1 MGGVGFAVSGSR
13 GDDPTQ
19 YPGKLTW
26 YVVMTLM
33 AAAMGGL
40 IFGYDI
46 GISGGVTSMAPFLEK
61 FFPSVYHNQMDD
73 TSTNQYCKFDS
84 QILTLFTSSLYLAA
98 LVASF
103 FASTMTKKFGR
114 RKSMM
119 FGGLIFLVGAIINAA
134 AVHISML
141 IIGRVLLGI
150 GVGFANQSVPLY
162 LSEMSPY
169 NYRGTFNVCFQL
181 MITIGILV
189 ANLFN
194 YFFAK
199 IEGGWGWRLSLG
211 LAGVPA
217 IIIIISSFF
226 LSDTPNSLVDRG
238 REEEA
243 KTLLKRIRGVENI
256 DAEFNDI
263 LAAKNDARL
272 VQNQW
277 QNIFKS
283 RCYRPQL
290 VMSILIPFFQQ
301 LTGINVIMFYA
312 PVLFKTIGFG
322 SDASLMSA
330 VITGVINVLATCVSI
345 GFADRWG
352 RRTLFLEGGV
362 QMLIFQIAVA
372 ALIGAKFGVTGDV
385 TELPKWFAIVVV
397 ICICFYVAAILT
409 KEEQEE
415 SKSIFNFK
423 AYMLEKANSV
433 NKSLEEAVLL
443 REPFKIHESMRY
455 SLLAGGKRVRPILC
469 IASCEVVGGQE
480 STAMPAACA
489 VEMIHTMTLMHDDL
503 PFLDNDDLR
512 RGKLTSH
519 KLFGEDVD
527 VLAVDALLLFAF
539 EHMAIATKGVPSKS

>member
-1 MGGVGFAVSGSR
+1 
-13 GDDPTQ
+13 
-19 YPGKLTW
+19 
-26 YVVMTLM
+26 
-33 AAAMGGL
+33 
-40 IFGYDI
+40 
-46 GISGGVTSMAPFLEK
+46 
-61 FFPSVYHNQMDD
+61 
-73 TSTNQYCKFDS
+73 
-84 QILTLFTSSLYLAA
+84 
-98 LVASF
+98 
-103 FASTMTKKFGR
+103 MTKKFGR

-217 IIIIISSFF
+217 IIIIISSLF
-226 LSDTPNSLVDRG
+226 LSDTPNSLVNRG

-243 KTLLKRIRGVENI
+243 KTLLKRIRGVENV

-263 LAAKNDARL
+263 LAARNEARL
-272 VQNQW
+272 VQSPW

-301 LTGINVIMFYA
+301 FTGINVIMFYA

-352 RRTLFLEGGV
+352 RRTLFLEGDCSCSSYWGE
-362 QMLIFQIAVA
+362 IWSDRRCN
-372 ALIGAKFGVTGDV
+372 GATKV
-385 TELPKWFAIVVV
+385 AIVVV
-397 ICICFYVAAILT
+397 ICICFYVAGFAWSWGPLGWLYPS
-409 KEEQEE
+409 E
-415 SKSIFNFK
+415 IFS
-423 AYMLEKANSV
+423 LEIRSAGQSV
-433 NKSLEEAVLL
+433 NVAVNMFFTFLVAQVFL
-443 REPFKIHESMRY
+443 GM
-455 SLLAGGKRVRPILC
+455 LC
-469 IASCEVVGGQE
+469 TMKFGLFIFFGFFVVL
-480 STAMPAACA
+480 
-489 VEMIHTMTLMHDDL
+489 MTLFCYFFMPETKNIPIEEMTKIWRDHWFWKRFMDDRV
-503 PFLDNDDLR
+503 NR
-512 RGKLTSH
+512 ANEMTRI
-519 KLFGEDVD
+519 EQV
-527 VLAVDALLLFAF
+527 
-539 EHMAIATKGVPSKS
+539 

>member
-1 MGGVGFAVSGSR
+1 
-13 GDDPTQ
+13 
-19 YPGKLTW
+19 
-26 YVVMTLM
+26 
-33 AAAMGGL
+33 
-40 IFGYDI
+40 
-46 GISGGVTSMAPFLEK
+46 
-61 FFPSVYHNQMDD
+61 
-73 TSTNQYCKFDS
+73 
-84 QILTLFTSSLYLAA
+84 
-98 LVASF
+98 
-103 FASTMTKKFGR
+103 MTKKFGR

-169 NYRGTFNVCFQL
+169 NYRGTFTVCFQL
-181 MITIGILV
+181 MIIIGILV

-217 IIIIISSFF
+217 IIIIISSLF
-226 LSDTPNSLVDRG
+226 LSDTPNSLVNRG

-243 KTLLKRIRGVENI
+243 KTLLKRIRGVENV

-263 LAAKNDARL
+263 LAARNEARL
-272 VQNQW
+272 VQSPW

-301 LTGINVIMFYA
+301 FTGINVIMFYA

-372 ALIGAKFGVTGDV
+372 ALIGVKFGVTGDV

-397 ICICFYVAAILT
+397 ICICFYVAGFAWSWGPLGWLYPSEIFSLEIRSAGQSVNVAVNMFFTFLVAQVFLGMLCTMKFGLFIFFGFFVVLMTLFCYFFMPETKNIPIEEMTKIWRDHWFTIEQCTKKHVQISSSPTQRQTAYIPFFPHTTFPKPLFFSSISISAILT

-433 NKSLEEAVLL
+433 NKALEEAVLL
-443 REPFKIHESMRY
+443 RVPFKIHESMRY
-455 SLLAGGKRVRPILC
+455 SLLAGGKRGQAHSLYCIL
-469 IASCEVVGGQE
+469 
-480 STAMPAACA
+480 
-489 VEMIHTMTLMHDDL
+489 
-503 PFLDNDDLR
+503 
-512 RGKLTSH
+512 
-519 KLFGEDVD
+519 
-527 VLAVDALLLFAF
+527 
-539 EHMAIATKGVPSKS
+539 

>member
-1 MGGVGFAVSGSR
+1 MGVVGIAVSRGCQ
-13 GDDPTQ
+13 GDDLAK

-26 YVVMTLM
+26 YVVITLM

-46 GISGGVTSMAPFLEK
+46 GISGGVTSMAPFLKK
-61 FFPSVYHNQMDD
+61 FFPSVYHKQMDD

-119 FGGLIFLVGAIINAA
+119 LGGIIFLVGAIINAA

-169 NYRGTFNVCFQL
+169 NWRGTFNVCFQL

-194 YFFAK
+194 YIFAK

-217 IIIIISSFF
+217 VIIIIASFF

-238 REEEA
+238 KEEEA
-243 KTLLKRIRGVENI
+243 KALLKRIRGVENV

-263 LAAKNDARL
+263 LAAKNEARL
-272 VQNQW
+272 VQNPW
-277 QNIFKS
+277 QNILKR

-301 LTGINVIMFYA
+301 LTGINVVMFYA

-322 SDASLMSA
+322 SNASLMSA
-330 VITGVINVLATCVSI
+330 VISGVVNVFATLVSVAY
-345 GFADRWG
+345 ADKWG

-385 TELPKWFAIVVV
+385 TLLPKWFAMLVV
-397 ICICFYVAAILT
+397 ICICIYVAGFAWSWGPLGWLYPSEIFPLEIRSAGQSINVAVNMFFTFLVAQVFLSMLCTMKFGLFVFFAFFVVLMTVFCYFFMPET
-409 KEEQEE
+409 KNIPIEEMTQVWRDHWFW
-415 SKSIFNFK
+415 KR
-423 AYMLEKANSV
+423 YMNDPNDLV
-433 NKSLEEAVLL
+433 NKALE
-443 REPFKIHESMRY
+443 
-455 SLLAGGKRVRPILC
+455 
-469 IASCEVVGGQE
+469 
-480 STAMPAACA
+480 
-489 VEMIHTMTLMHDDL
+489 
-503 PFLDNDDLR
+503 
-512 RGKLTSH
+512 LTR
-519 KLFGEDVD
+519 KEQV
-527 VLAVDALLLFAF
+527 
-539 EHMAIATKGVPSKS
+539 

>member
-1 MGGVGFAVSGSR
+1 MGVVGIAVSPGGQ
-13 GDDPTQ
+13 GDDLAK

-26 YVVMTLM
+26 YVVITLM

-46 GISGGVTSMAPFLEK
+46 GISGGVTSMAPFLKK
-61 FFPSVYHNQMDD
+61 FFPSVYHKQMDD

-119 FGGLIFLVGAIINAA
+119 LGGIIFLVGAIINAA

-169 NYRGTFNVCFQL
+169 NWRGTFNVCFQL

-194 YFFAK
+194 YIFAK

-217 IIIIISSFF
+217 VIIIIASFF

-238 REEEA
+238 KEEEA
-243 KTLLKRIRGVENI
+243 KALLKRIRGVENV

-263 LAAKNDARL
+263 LAAKNEARL
-272 VQNQW
+272 VQNPW
-277 QNIFKS
+277 QNILKR

-301 LTGINVIMFYA
+301 LTGINVVMFYA

-322 SDASLMSA
+322 NNASLMSA
-330 VITGVINVLATCVSI
+330 VISGVVNVFATLVSVAY
-345 GFADRWG
+345 ADKWG

-385 TELPKWFAIVVV
+385 TLLPKWFAMLVV
-397 ICICFYVAAILT
+397 ICICIYVAGFAWSWGPLGWLYPSEIFPLEIRSAGQSINVAVNMFFTFLVAQVFLSMLCTMKFGLFVFFAFFVVLMTIFCYFFMPET
-409 KEEQEE
+409 KNIPIEEMTQVWRDHWFW
-415 SKSIFNFK
+415 KR
-423 AYMLEKANSV
+423 YMNDPNDPV
-433 NKSLEEAVLL
+433 NKALE
-443 REPFKIHESMRY
+443 
-455 SLLAGGKRVRPILC
+455 
-469 IASCEVVGGQE
+469 
-480 STAMPAACA
+480 
-489 VEMIHTMTLMHDDL
+489 
-503 PFLDNDDLR
+503 
-512 RGKLTSH
+512 LTR
-519 KLFGEDVD
+519 KEQV
-527 VLAVDALLLFAF
+527 
-539 EHMAIATKGVPSKS
+539 

>member
-1 MGGVGFAVSGSR
+1 MGGVGFAVSGRR

-61 FFPSVYHNQMDD
+61 FFPSVYHKQMDD

-119 FGGLIFLVGAIINAA
+119 FGGIIFLVGAIINAA

-263 LAAKNDARL
+263 LAASNEAKL
-272 VQNQW
+272 LQNPW
-277 QNIFKS
+277 QNIFKR

-290 VMSILIPFFQQ
+290 VMSIMIPFFQQ

-345 GFADRWG
+345 GFADRLG

-372 ALIGAKFGVTGDV
+372 ALIGVKFGVTGDV

-397 ICICFYVAAILT
+397 ICICFYVAGFAWSWGPLGWLYPS
-409 KEEQEE
+409 E
-415 SKSIFNFK
+415 IFS
-423 AYMLEKANSV
+423 LEIRSAGQSV
-433 NKSLEEAVLL
+433 NVAVNMFFTFLVAQIFL
-443 REPFKIHESMRY
+443 VM
-455 SLLAGGKRVRPILC
+455 LC
-469 IASCEVVGGQE
+469 RMKFG
-480 STAMPAACA
+480 
-489 VEMIHTMTLMHDDL
+489 
-503 PFLDNDDLR
+503 
-512 RGKLTSH
+512 
-519 KLFGEDVD
+519 LFIF
-527 VLAVDALLLFAF
+527 FAF
-539 EHMAIATKGVPSKS
+539 FVIVMTSFCYFLMPETKNIPIEEMTQIWRDHWFWKRFMDDDHVNGANEMTRIEQV

>member
-1 MGGVGFAVSGSR
+1 MGGVSIAVGRGSK
-13 GDDPTQ
+13 DNDPSK

-26 YVVMTLM
+26 YVVLTLM

-46 GISGGVTSMAPFLEK
+46 GISGGVTSMAPFLKK
-61 FFPSVYHNQMDD
+61 FFPSVYHKQMND

-119 FGGLIFLVGAIINAA
+119 LGGIIFLVGAIINAA

-189 ANLFN
+189 ANLLN

-217 IIIIISSFF
+217 IVIIIASFF
-226 LSDTPNSLVDRG
+226 LSDTPNSLMDRG
-238 REEEA
+238 KEDEA
-243 KTLLKRIRGVENI
+243 KALLKRIRGVENV

-263 LAAKNDARL
+263 LAAKNEARL
-272 VQNQW
+272 VQNPW
-277 QNIFKS
+277 QNILKR

-301 LTGINVIMFYA
+301 LTGINVVMFYA

-330 VITGVINVLATCVSI
+330 VITGIINALATLVSVA
-345 GFADRWG
+345 FADKWG

-385 TELPKWFAIVVV
+385 TQLPKWFAMVVV
-397 ICICFYVAAILT
+397 IGICIYVAGFAWSWGPLGWLYPS
-409 KEEQEE
+409 E
-415 SKSIFNFK
+415 IFS
-423 AYMLEKANSV
+423 LEVRSAGQSV
-433 NKSLEEAVLL
+433 NVAVNMFFTFLIAQAFL
-443 REPFKIHESMRY
+443 SM
-455 SLLAGGKRVRPILC
+455 LC
-469 IASCEVVGGQE
+469 
-480 STAMPAACA
+480 
-489 VEMIHTMTLMHDDL
+489 TMK
-503 PFLDNDDLR
+503 F
-512 RGKLTSH
+512 G
-519 KLFGEDVD
+519 LFIF
-527 VLAVDALLLFAF
+527 FAF
-539 EHMAIATKGVPSKS
+539 FVAVMTVFCYFFMPETKNIPIEEMTQVWRDHWFWKRYMNDPNDPVNKALELTRMEQI

>member
-1 MGGVGFAVSGSR
+1 MGGVAIAVSRGGS
-13 GDDPTQ
+13 GDDPTK

-26 YVVMTLM
+26 YVVITLM

-46 GISGGVTSMAPFLEK
+46 GISGGVTSMAPFLKK
-61 FFPSVYHNQMDD
+61 FFPSVYHKQMDD

-119 FGGLIFLVGAIINAA
+119 LGGIIFLVGAIINAA
-134 AVHISML
+134 AVHVSML

-189 ANLFN
+189 ANLLN
-194 YFFAK
+194 YFSAK

-217 IIIIISSFF
+217 IVIIIASFF
-226 LSDTPNSLVDRG
+226 LSDTPNSLMDRG
-238 REEEA
+238 KEDEA
-243 KTLLKRIRGVENI
+243 KALLKRIRGVENV

-263 LAAKNDARL
+263 LAAKNEARL
-272 VQNQW
+272 VQNPW
-277 QNIFKS
+277 QNIFK
-283 RCYRPQL
+283 RLCYRPQL

-301 LTGINVIMFYA
+301 LTGINMVMFYA

-322 SDASLMSA
+322 SNASLMSA
-330 VITGVINVLATCVSI
+330 VITGIINALATLVSVA
-345 GFADRWG
+345 FADKWG

-385 TELPKWFAIVVV
+385 TQLPKWFAMVVV
-397 ICICFYVAAILT
+397 IGICIYVAGFAWSWGPLGWLYPSEIFSLEVRSAGQSINVAVNMFFTFLIAQAFLSMLCTMKFGLFIFFAFFVAVMTVFCYFFMPET
-409 KEEQEE
+409 KNIPIEEMTQVWRDHWFW
-415 SKSIFNFK
+415 KR
-423 AYMLEKANSV
+423 YMNDPNDPV
-433 NKSLEEAVLL
+433 NKALE
-443 REPFKIHESMRY
+443 
-455 SLLAGGKRVRPILC
+455 
-469 IASCEVVGGQE
+469 
-480 STAMPAACA
+480 
-489 VEMIHTMTLMHDDL
+489 
-503 PFLDNDDLR
+503 
-512 RGKLTSH
+512 LTRM
-519 KLFGEDVD
+519 EQV
-527 VLAVDALLLFAF
+527 
-539 EHMAIATKGVPSKS
+539 

>member
-1 MGGVGFAVSGSR
+1 MGGVSIELSRGSR
-13 GDDPTQ
+13 DNDPTK

-26 YVVMTLM
+26 YVVLTLT

-46 GISGGVTSMAPFLEK
+46 GISGGVTSMAPFLEQ
-61 FFPSVYHNQMDD
+61 FFPSVYHKQMDD

-103 FASTMTKKFGR
+103 FASTITKKFGH

-119 FGGLIFLVGAIINAA
+119 LGGIIFLVGAIINAA
-134 AVHISML
+134 AVHVNML

-169 NYRGTFNVCFQL
+169 NYRGTFNGCFQL

-189 ANLFN
+189 ANLLN
-194 YFFAK
+194 YLFAK

-238 REEEA
+238 KEEEA
-243 KTLLKRIRGVENI
+243 KALLKRIRGVENV
-256 DAEFNDI
+256 DVEFTDI
-263 LAAKNDARL
+263 LAAKNEARL
-272 VQNQW
+272 VQNPW
-277 QNIFKS
+277 QNILKR

-301 LTGINVIMFYA
+301 LTGINVVMFYA

-330 VITGVINVLATCVSI
+330 VITGIVNVLATLVSVA
-345 GFADRWG
+345 FADKWG

-362 QMLIFQIAVA
+362 QMLIFQ
-372 ALIGAKFGVTGDV
+372 
-385 TELPKWFAIVVV
+385 LPQWFAIVVV
-397 ICICFYVAAILT
+397 ICICIYVAGFAWSWGPLGWLYPS
-409 KEEQEE
+409 E
-415 SKSIFNFK
+415 IFS
-423 AYMLEKANSV
+423 LEIRSAGQSV
-433 NKSLEEAVLL
+433 NVAVNMFFTFLIAQVFL
-443 REPFKIHESMRY
+443 SM
-455 SLLAGGKRVRPILC
+455 LC
-469 IASCEVVGGQE
+469 
-480 STAMPAACA
+480 
-489 VEMIHTMTLMHDDL
+489 TMK
-503 PFLDNDDLR
+503 F
-512 RGKLTSH
+512 G
-519 KLFGEDVD
+519 LFIF
-527 VLAVDALLLFAF
+527 FAF
-539 EHMAIATKGVPSKS
+539 FVVLMTVFCYFFVPETKNIPIEDMTQVWRDHWFWKRFMNDPNDPVNAAIKKEQV